1 MFAADGNM
9 ELIFDVREEV
19 YTSSLEKGN
28 EIDDKS
34 VLIYPNPCSGDTRME
49 FITKI
54 AGRSSLLLFGPTG
67 KLISQKK
74 AYLQPGAHVFS
85 IAMNH
90 AGIHFLKLVTPT
102 FGFGQ
107 SVLSL
112 GNSEGGTGIQYS
124 SYNGERAYARGY
136 HRKGSTKAEVKNAIP
151 AAKGDLLRFSAYS
164 GSRMEMLYDFLM
176 SDSIYAFTF
185 PEVPPGVYLRV
196 NDSLASDLDTVHC
209 FVSRGG
215 VYFSTLGRDS
225 GVFERGRLP
234 LRPVTFGGLRKPE
247 YRWEFKHQ
255 EIWFMDT
262 VSNLS
267 GDLVPKAFKEDT
279 TTLTLHDHSNS
290 FSKAFV
296 MIMVPDDFVAKGV
309 ALSTIKQEN
318 TLNEISGMAASVK
331 NPDCF
336 WVHNDSGDEARLYL
350 INTDGS
356 IVSTV
361 NLVTD
366 HTDNRDWE
374 DIAVGPGPVEG
385 ETYIYIGEIGDLD
398 RKYSDKY
405 IFRIVE
411 PEIDL
416 NGENKSLRI
425 PSAKIS
431 TITFDYSDGS
441 RDAEILMIDPT
452 TRDLYII
459 TKREESVQIYPLS
472 YPQNVEEKIL
482 LSKSSITLPFRLTNG
497 GDISAD
503 GKEILIK
510 NLSTVY
516 YWKRKEEESVLEALS
531 RPGESLPYT
540 KEPQGEA
547 IAWFRDG
554 SAYVTV
560 SEKKD
565 GITPVIYLY
574 KRRW

>member
-1 MFAADGNM
+1 MKTHCIIIPVIACLSLGLRAQDSIILAFRSDLPLDSLRVENRSTGEEHMFAADGNM

-67 KLISQKK
+67 KLITQKK

-374 DIAVGPGPVEG
+374 DIECASFIERYRQVNWGKVFDPSTEMFATTLRNSKGGLAGAVRWQG
-385 ETYIYIGEIGDLD
+385 IRD
-398 RKYSDKY
+398 RHT
-405 IFRIVE
+405 FVGA
-411 PEIDL
+411 PL
-416 NGENKSLRI
+416 NDN
-425 PSAKIS
+425 P
-431 TITFDYSDGS
+431 
-441 RDAEILMIDPT
+441 
-452 TRDLYII
+452 
-459 TKREESVQIYPLS
+459 
-472 YPQNVEEKIL
+472 
-482 LSKSSITLPFRLTNG
+482 
-497 GDISAD
+497 
-503 GKEILIK
+503 
-510 NLSTVY
+510 
-516 YWKRKEEESVLEALS
+516 
-531 RPGESLPYT
+531 
-540 KEPQGEA
+540 
-547 IAWFRDG
+547 
-554 SAYVTV
+554 
-560 SEKKD
+560 
-565 GITPVIYLY
+565 
-574 KRRW
+574 